1 MGKIFSS
8 PQDQNRQNVVLQKQF
23 KEINDSS
30 QPCVSIST
38 HRPKQSQGET
48 NHQDYP
54 CSYIFQE
61 TKSQTAQQESE
72 NIQRVSLD
80 ESHEQIVIDASGRL
94 VKSQENFNQNHIC
107 YYCNKQIEE
116 LLIKVICQHKYHH
129 ECFVKLI
136 EQQFLQ
142 SDRHY
147 IKCKCGTKLNP
158 NLLRQIVDKEV
169 RYKMLY
175 QLFSSQLQ
183 IILKTSIIRKNPD
196 HNQIVQLVQSNTV
209 QQDFDYQQIV
219 NQTEQMQIKIQE
231 IQFKSNGMLYQ
242 SASKL
247 LITSNCQV
255 CQKQIDQNVIKLN
268 CDHFYHINCF
278 LEWME
283 MQITDRTK
291 HIVKCKCG
299 SKLSTNIIRTLPDLP
314 KRMMLLNQLFSS
326 QLICILKLLKK
337 KDDFIQIMEL
347 FHRFQNTEDYD
358 YISHTGFIYQSNTDT
373 PDGE

>member
-1 MGKIFSS
+1 MGKLFST

-61 TKSQTAQQESE
+61 TKSQTAKQESE
-72 NIQRVSLD
+72 NIQIVSLYQ
-80 ESHEQIVIDASGRL
+80 SHEQIVIDASGRL
-94 VKSQENFNQNHIC
+94 AKSQENLNQNHIC
-107 YYCNKQIEE
+107 YYCNKLIEE
-116 LLIKVICQHKYHH
+116 ILIKVICQHTYHH

-183 IILKTSIIRKNPD
+183 IILKNSKIRKNPD
-196 HNQIVQLVQSNTV
+196 HDQIVLLFQSNTV
-209 QQDFDYQQIV
+209 QQDFDY
-219 NQTEQMQIKIQE
+219 EQMQIKIQE

-255 CQKQIDQNVIKLN
+255 CQKQIDKNVVKLN
-268 CDHFYHINCF
+268 CNHFYHVNCF
-278 LEWME
+278 IEWME

-291 HIVKCKCG
+291 YIVKCKCG

-314 KRMMLLNQLFSS
+314 KRMQLLNQLFSS
-326 QLICILKLLKK
+326 QLIYILKLLKMK
-337 KDDFIQIMEL
+337 NDFIQIMDT

-358 YISHTGFIYQSNTDT
+358 YISHTGFIYQSNSHT
-373 PDGE
+373 PEGE